1 MNNVQPLKFKKSTRQ
16 FSALLLL
23 VFLAIL
29 STLASCDSDKFS
41 NRKHIATVNGEK
53 IYLDEYRNRVNAQ
66 KGILSP
72 KAFPDSRNKQKL
84 LEEEILESMIT
95 EKIVLQRARKLNLS
109 VSKAELDGKLMDIR
123 KDYGNKFFDLLR
135 AQNVRYEDWCEE
147 LKKEMLLDK
156 LVTADVNARVR
167 VSEDEAED
175 YFHDH
180 PGICRAET
188 RIRASQIVVRDPK
201 KAKDIKARLDK
212 GEDFAV
218 VATRESLGPEAARGG
233 DLGLITHQTMPE
245 PLDKTLFK
253 LPVGK
258 ISPVVKSA
266 YGYHILKVTEIQ
278 PARTISFSDCR
289 EDMTAGLRVQKENAA
304 FTVWLEELKIKAV
317 VKKET
322 HLLSRMTQK

>member
-1 MNNVQPLKFKKSTRQ
+1 MKNLRSLRLKKIIRQLKSFTLP
-16 FSALLLL
+16 ALLGALCM
-23 VFLAIL
+23 
-29 STLASCDSDKFS
+29 LASCDSDGIR
-41 NRKHIATVNGEK
+41 NRKHVATVNGEK
-53 IYLDEYRNRVNAQ
+53 IYLDEYRDRLNAQ

-95 EKIVLQRARKLNLS
+95 EKIVLQRARELNLS

-123 KDYGNKFFDLLR
+123 KDYGNNFFDLLR
-135 AQNVRYEDWCEE
+135 AQNVQYEDWCEE

-156 LVTADVNARVR
+156 LVAADVNARVR
-167 VSEDEAED
+167 VSENEAEG
-175 YFHDH
+175 YFQDH

-188 RIRASQIVVRDPK
+188 RIRASQIVVRDPE

-218 VATRESLGPEAARGG
+218 VAAAESLGPEASRGG

-253 LPVGK
+253 LRPGK
-258 ISPVVKSA
+258 VSPVVKSA
-266 YGYHILKVTEIQ
+266 YGYHILKVAEIQ
-278 PARTISFSDCR
+278 PARTKSFSDCR
-289 EDMTAGLRVQKENAA
+289 EDIMAGLRAQKEDAA
-304 FTVWLEELKIKAV
+304 FNVWLEELKIKAT

-322 HLLSRMTQK
+322 HLLSRMIQ